1 MSYTQSLSPFPNP
14 QILVSDPL
22 ALLFSCRSRSLG
34 TTGSCPPDPASEP
47 MDSPSSV
54 SSYSSYSLSSF
65 FSTSPVNS
73 DFGSPSDSE
82 GEDKWAHGPKP
93 DTVGQKEGSRP
104 SPGPIRCRQR
114 PKVSSNQHVASHSE
128 QRGLAA
134 SMSGSGVKR
143 SRDGELETCI
153 NIQGCTTEGDLLFA
167 QKVRES
173 WESETGPEWFSIHLV
188 DKDPTRSVLAP
199 RLDGKI
205 STGAGSSWSSHTI
218 CPVFL
223 QCKELQGFIPPL
235 TDLLKGLKMG
245 RFERG
250 NYLISCIHLS

>member
-1 MSYTQSLSPFPNP
+1 
-14 QILVSDPL
+14 
-22 ALLFSCRSRSLG
+22 
-34 TTGSCPPDPASEP
+34 

-54 SSYSSYSLSSF
+54 SSYSSYSLSSS

-82 GEDKWAHGPKP
+82 GEDKWAPGPKP
-93 DTVGQKEGSRP
+93 DSVGQKEGSRP

-128 QRGLAA
+128 QRGLAS
-134 SMSGSGVKR
+134 SMSGSGIKR

-173 WESETGPEWFSIHLV
+173 WEKEMGPEWLSIHLV
-188 DKDPTRSVLAP
+188 DKDPTRRVLAP
-199 RLDGKI
+199 RDGKI
-205 STGAGSSWSSHTI
+205 STGVGNSWSSHTI
-218 CPVFL
+218 CPIFL

-235 TDLLKGLKMG
+235 TDLLKRLKMG

-250 NYLISCIHLS
+250 NYLISCIHLR